1 VKRRTKEDPWE
12 VLGLKPG
19 ASASEVRRAYERL
32 ALALTPGAL
41 ALYSLINDEEQQRL
55 NERLRHAYVTLLRAT
70 SGSLPGKRERQE
82 RAPAPAADTPDAAP
96 PPVRSAEPP
105 PPSPDSSPP
114 MPVIDEATEFSG
126 AMLRLIREARGLTLR
141 EVVDRTRI
149 RTQQLVWLEEE
160 VYNRLPER
168 VYLRGF
174 VMTYAAL
181 LRLDPERVWTSYE
194 QRQQA
199 AMSAATS

>member
-1 VKRRTKEDPWE
+1 MKRRAKEDPWE

-32 ALALTPGAL
+32 ASALTPGAL
-41 ALYSLINDEEQQRL
+41 ALYSLINEEEQHRL
-55 NERLRHAYVTLLRAT
+55 HERLRYAYVTLQRAT

-82 RAPAPAADTPDAAP
+82 RAPEPAADAPDTVP
-96 PPVRSAEPP
+96 PPMGSPEPTPP
-105 PPSPDSSPP
+105 PQDASPP

-126 AMLRLIREARGLTLR
+126 ALLRLIREARGLTLR

-160 VYNRLPER
+160 VYDRLPER

-174 VMTYAAL
+174 VMAYAAL